1 MDWILYVLLILALVG
16 DVLLGVLLARS
27 RRQPR
32 QESADDFVRAMTPVL
47 QSETDLLAEQLRA
60 IQGETARTTTASLRD
75 FSDVLAENQR
85 QNAAASTARLDA
97 IDRAGAARQKA
108 ANDAM
113 LAQLTMLENRI
124 KSLED
129 SNANRLEG
137 VRGALVQGLNVIRA
151 DNSKKLDEIRG
162 TVEEKLQDTLQKRI
176 SDSFRTVSAQLE
188 QVYKGLGEM
197 QTLAADV
204 GSLKQV
210 LSGVKTRGIL
220 GEVQLGAI
228 LEQILAPGQYACNVA
243 TVPGSS
249 NRVEF
254 AVKLPGQSGTVWLP
268 IDAKFPGDT
277 YARLQAAQQRGD
289 AAATA
294 AMRKALFSVLRQ
306 EAKDIHEKYIEVP
319 YTTSFGILFLPFE
332 GLYAEVV
339 SSGVT
344 EILQRDYQITVAGP
358 STMAAL
364 LNALQMG
371 FRTLAIQKRS
381 GEVWAV
387 LGAVK
392 TEFEKFGAG
401 LQQMQRH
408 LNQTGSDLEE
418 LIGPRSR
425 AITRKLESVQQL
437 DPDAAANVLGLEQ
450 PGKNA

>member
-1 MDWILYVLLILALVG
+1 MDWILYVLLVLALLG
-16 DVLLGVLLARS
+16 DVLLAVLLVRS
-27 RRQPR
+27 GRTRPKGDTA
-32 QESADDFVRAMTPVL
+32 EDFVRAMTPVL
-47 QSETDLLAEQLRA
+47 QEETDLLSEQLRA
-60 IQGETARTTTASLRD
+60 MQGETARTTTASLRD
-75 FSDVLAENQR
+75 FSSVLAESQR
-85 QNAAASTARLDA
+85 QNAAASTTRLES

-108 ANDAM
+108 ANDAL
-113 LAQLTMLENRI
+113 LAQLTMLENRL
-124 KSLED
+124 KNLED
-129 SNANRLEG
+129 SNAARLDG

-151 DNSKKLDEIRG
+151 DNNKKLDEIRG

-176 SDSFRTVSAQLE
+176 SDSFRTVSVQLE

-197 QTLAADV
+197 QNLAADV

-228 LEQILAPGQYACNVA
+228 LEQILAPGQYEQNVV
-243 TVPGSS
+243 TVPGST

-254 AVKLPGQSGTVWLP
+254 AVKLPGQGGTVWLP

-277 YARLQAAQQRGD
+277 YAHLQAAQQRGD
-289 AAATA
+289 AAATN
-294 AMRKALFSVLRQ
+294 AMRKALYSVLRQ
-306 EAKDIHEKYIEVP
+306 EAKDIHDKYIEVP

-344 EILQRDYQITVAGP
+344 ETLQRDYQITVAGP

-381 GEVWAV
+381 GEVWTI

-425 AITRKLESVQQL
+425 AITRKLEAVQQL
-437 DPDAAANVLGLEQ
+437 DPDSAADLLGLQERTQ
-450 PGKNA
+450 S

>member
-1 MDWILYVLLILALVG
+1 MDWILYLLLALALVG
-16 DVLLGVLLARS
+16 DVLLAVLLARS
-27 RRQPR
+27 GRKPPR
-32 QESADDFVRAMTPVL
+32 GDTADDFVRAMTPVL
-47 QSETDLLAEQLRA
+47 QGETDLLAEQLRA
-60 IQGETARTTTASLRD
+60 MQGEMGRTTTATLRD
-75 FSDVLAENQR
+75 FSSVLAENQR
-85 QNAAASTARLDA
+85 QSAAASTARLES

-108 ANDAM
+108 ANDAL
-113 LAQLTMLENRI
+113 LAQLTMLEHRLKN
-124 KSLED
+124 LED
-129 SNANRLEG
+129 SNATRLDG

-151 DNSKKLDEIRG
+151 DNNKKLEEIRG

-176 SDSFRTVSAQLE
+176 NDSFRTVSAQLE

-197 QTLAADV
+197 Q
-204 GSLKQV
+204 
-210 LSGVKTRGIL
+210 SGVKTRGIL

-228 LEQILAPGQYACNVA
+228 LEQILAPGQYDTNVA
-243 TVPGSS
+243 TVPGSN

-277 YARLQAAQQRGD
+277 YAHLQAAQQRGD

-306 EAKDIHEKYIEVP
+306 EAKDIHDKYIEVP

-344 EILQRDYQITVAGP
+344 ETLQRDYQITVAGP

-381 GEVWAV
+381 GEVWTV

-425 AITRKLESVQQL
+425 AITRKLEAVQQL
-437 DPDAAANVLGLEQ
+437 DPDTAAGLLGLQ
-450 PGKNA
+450 QDSKP

>member
-1 MDWILYVLLILALVG
+1 MDWILYLLLALALVG
-16 DVLLGVLLARS
+16 DVLLAVLLVRS
-27 RRQPR
+27 GRKPPR
-32 QESADDFVRAMTPVL
+32 GDTADDFVRAVTPVL
-47 QSETDLLAEQLRA
+47 QGETDLLAEQLRA
-60 IQGETARTTTASLRD
+60 MQGEMGRTTTATLRD
-75 FSDVLAENQR
+75 FSSVLAENQR
-85 QNAAASTARLDA
+85 QSAAASTARLES
-97 IDRAGAARQKA
+97 IDRAGTARQKA
-108 ANDAM
+108 ANDAL
-113 LAQLTMLENRI
+113 LAQLTMLEHRLKN
-124 KSLED
+124 LED
-129 SNANRLEG
+129 SNATRLDG

-151 DNSKKLDEIRG
+151 DNNKKLEEIRG

-176 SDSFRTVSAQLE
+176 NDSFRTVSAQLE

-197 QTLAADV
+197 QNLAADV

-228 LEQILAPGQYACNVA
+228 LEQILAPGQYDTNVA
-243 TVPGSS
+243 TVPGSN

-268 IDAKFPGDT
+268 IDAKVPGDT
-277 YARLQAAQQRGD
+277 YAHLQAAQQRGD

-306 EAKDIHEKYIEVP
+306 EAKDIHDKYIEVP

-344 EILQRDYQITVAGP
+344 ETLQRDYQITVAGP

-381 GEVWAV
+381 GEVWTV

-425 AITRKLESVQQL
+425 AITRKLEAVQQL
-437 DPDAAANVLGLEQ
+437 DPDTAAGLLGLQ
-450 PGKNA
+450 QDSKP